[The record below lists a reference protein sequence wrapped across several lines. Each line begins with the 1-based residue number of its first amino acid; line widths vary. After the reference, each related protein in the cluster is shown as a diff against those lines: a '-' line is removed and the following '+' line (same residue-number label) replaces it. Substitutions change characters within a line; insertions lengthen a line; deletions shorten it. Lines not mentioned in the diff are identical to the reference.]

1 MECRETGHEGDISL
15 PLDHRREL
23 LKTPIEKPFIL
34 HESYPFI
41 GGAGV
46 IALLFLWLGWFYAAV
61 VPFVLMVY
69 FAYFFRCP
77 KRTIPEG
84 DDILVSPADGTVM
97 DVADDVQ
104 EDLFIGGKCHK
115 ITIFL
120 SVFNVHTNRAPMA
133 GKISLMSYFQGR
145 FRPAYKDSVG
155 YENERGA
162 IGITGKDRSV
172 LVVQIAG
179 ILARRVVLWSELGQE
194 IGKGELYGMIKFGS
208 CTELY
213 VPGDVDIYVK
223 KGDKVCGGS
232 TVIGRLK

>member
-1 MECRETGHEGDISL
+1 MIQ
-15 PLDHRREL
+15 
-23 LKTPIEKPFIL
+23 KPFIL
-34 HESYPFI
+34 QEGYPFI
-41 GGAGV
+41 GAAAAV
-46 IALLFLWLGWFYAAV
+46 TVLFAWLGWYYAAA
-61 VPFVLMVY
+61 PFLVLALY

-77 KRTIPEG
+77 KRVIPEG

-97 DVADDVQ
+97 AVEEGVM
-104 EDLFIGGKCHK
+104 EDLFLGEKCHK

-133 GKISLMSYFQGR
+133 VRISLMSYTQGR
-145 FRPAYKDSVG
+145 FRPAYADGVG

-179 ILARRVVLWSELGQE
+179 ILARRVVLWSELGQTVR
-194 IGKGELYGMIKFGS
+194 KGELYGMIKFGS

-213 VPGDVDIYVK
+213 VPGDVDILVK
-223 KGDKVCGGS
+223 KGDTVCGGS
-232 TVIGRLK
+232 TIVGRLK

>member
-1 MECRETGHEGDISL
+1 MVAGHSASVADRSFLNWEG
-15 PLDHRREL
+15 PLE
-23 LKTPIEKPFIL
+23 TPITKPYIL
-34 HESYPFI
+34 QESYPFL
-41 GGAGV
+41 GV
-46 IALLFLWLGWFYAAV
+46 CAALTVLLAWLGWWEAAV
-61 VPFVLMVY
+61 VPFVLMLY

-77 KRTIPEG
+77 KRAIPEG

-97 DVADDVQ
+97 DVADDVE
-104 EDLFIGGKCHK
+104 EDMFLGQKCHK

-120 SVFNVHTNRAPMA
+120 SVFNVHTNRAPME
-133 GKISLMSYFQGR
+133 GRISLMSYIQGR
-145 FRPAYKDSVG
+145 FRPAYKDTVG

-162 IGITGKDRSV
+162 IGITGKNRSI

-194 IGKGELYGMIKFGS
+194 IQKGELYGMIKFGS

-213 VPGDVDIYVK
+213 IPGDVEICVK
-223 KGDKVCGGS
+223 KGDKVSGGT

>member
-1 MECRETGHEGDISL
+1 MN
-15 PLDHRREL
+15 
-23 LKTPIEKPFIL
+23 KPIEKPFIL
-34 HESYPFI
+34 HESYPFL
-41 GGAGV
+41 GV
-46 IALLFLWLGWFYAAV
+46 TGVLFLLCLWLGWWYAAP
-61 VPFVLMVY
+61 VPLVLMLY

-115 ITIFL
+115 VTIFL

-145 FRPAYKDSVG
+145 FRPAYKDGVG

-194 IGKGELYGMIKFGS
+194 IRKGELYGMIKFGS

-213 VPGDVDIYVK
+213 IPGDVDIYVK

>member
-1 MECRETGHEGDISL
+1 ME
-15 PLDHRREL
+15 
-23 LKTPIEKPFIL
+23 KPITKPFIL
-34 HESYPFI
+34 EESYPFI
-41 GGAGV
+41 GVTGA
-46 IALLFLWLGWFYAAV
+46 ATLFFAWLGWWHAAV
-61 VPFVLMVY
+61 VPFVLMLY

-77 KRTIPEG
+77 KRIIPEG

-97 DVADDVQ
+97 EVAEGVE
-104 EDLFIGGKCHK
+104 EDMFLGEKCHK

-133 GKISLMSYFQGR
+133 GRISLMSYIQGR

-179 ILARRVVLWSELGQE
+179 ILARRVVLWSHLGQD
-194 IGKGELYGMIKFGS
+194 IRKGELYGMIKFGS

-213 VPGDVDIYVK
+213 IPGDVEIYVK
-223 KGDKVCGGS
+223 KGDKVRGG
-232 TVIGRLK
+232 TTLIGRLK

>member
-1 MECRETGHEGDISL
+1 MEKDTKSPLSAGQEKGEGLVD
-15 PLDHRREL
+15 
-23 LKTPIEKPFIL
+23 KMTEKPLIL
-34 HESYPFI
+34 REGYPFI
-41 GGAGV
+41 GTAA
-46 IALLFLWLGWFYAAV
+46 ALTALFAWLGWLHAAV
-61 VPFVLMVY
+61 VPLALTLY

-77 KRTIPEG
+77 KRVIPEG

-97 DVADDVQ
+97 AVEDDVQ
-104 EDLFIGGKCHK
+104 EDLFLGEKCHK

-133 GKISLMSYFQGR
+133 GRISLMSYTQGR
-145 FRPAYKDSVG
+145 FRPAYTDGVG

-162 IGITGKDRSV
+162 IGITGEKRSV

-179 ILARRVVLWSELGQE
+179 ILARRVVLWSELGRT
-194 IGKGELYGMIKFGS
+194 IRKGELYGMIKFGS

-213 VPGDVDIYVK
+213 VPGDVDILVK

-232 TVIGRLK
+232 TIVGRLK

>member
-1 MECRETGHEGDISL
+1 MR
-15 PLDHRREL
+15 
-23 LKTPIEKPFIL
+23 KPITKPFIL

-41 GGAGV
+41 GVTA
-46 IALLFLWLGWFYAAV
+46 AAAV
-61 VPFVLMVY
+61 LFAWIGWWQAAVIPFVLMLY

-77 KRTIPEG
+77 KRVIPEG
-84 DDILVSPADGTVM
+84 EDLLVSPADGTVM
-97 DVADDVQ
+97 DVADNVE
-104 EDLFIGGKCHK
+104 EDMFLGEKCHK

-133 GKISLMSYFQGR
+133 GRISLMSYIQGR

-162 IGITGKDRSV
+162 IGITGKDRSI

-179 ILARRVVLWSELGQE
+179 ILARRVVLWSELGQD
-194 IGKGELYGMIKFGS
+194 IRKGELYGMIKFGS

-213 VPGDVDIYVK
+213 IPGDVEIYVK
-223 KGDKVCGGS
+223 KGDKVCGG
-232 TVIGRLK
+232 TTLIGRLK